1 MDLFWILIAAHVV
14 LCVLL
19 ILLVLV
25 QNDKGGG
32 LAGALTGGSSGAA
45 FSGTGAA
52 SAISKI
58 TRWVAISFMVVILGI
73 NWVVSQNDT
82 TAPQSVNME
91 ARKEL
96 NSVLAPSKP
105 QQQAAPVNVIEAPD
119 AVNPETLKP

>member
-1 MDLFWILIAAHVV
+1 MNLFWLLIAAHIA

-19 ILLVLV
+19 VLLVLV

-32 LAGALTGGSSGAA
+32 LAGALTGGSSNAA

-58 TRWVAISFMVVILGI
+58 TRWVAFLFMVVILGI
-73 NWVVSQNDT
+73 NYVVAKNEVNTPVSQNI
-82 TAPQSVNME
+82 E

-96 NSVLAPSKP
+96 NQVLAPA
-105 QQQAAPVNVIEAPD
+105 QAAPVIMQDSTSA
-119 AVNPETLKP
+119 K